1 LANTEGKESFYPKVF
16 EALISNGYKV
26 VNAIQGKGRSH
37 ASKPDYIAFKE
48 SRIVIGEIK
57 SPSEGPR
64 STSWRIPQI
73 SDTEEFVAV
82 RLDVDA
88 REKRGLFSKET
99 GGHEIIIRGQIPD
112 YLRKLG
118 KSYDLPAECPKI
130 GRILGGYSAPAE
142 EAENI
147 EQALSNCGKVNFVKI
162 MRTGTTTY
170 LFSI

>member
-1 LANTEGKESFYPKVF
+1 MSNTEGKESFYPKVF

-26 VNAIQGKGRSH
+26 VNAVQGKGRSH

-48 SRIVIGEIK
+48 SRTVIGEIK

-64 STSWRIPQI
+64 STSWRTPQQ

-88 REKRGLFSKET
+88 REKNGLLSKDV

-112 YLRKLG
+112 YFCKLG
-118 KSYDLPAECPKI
+118 RTYDLPAECPNTA
-130 GRILGGYSAPAE
+130 RILGAYSAPVG
-142 EAENI
+142 EANNI
-147 EQALSNCGKVNFVKI
+147 EQALYNCGKVNFEKI
-162 MRTGTTTY
+162 VSNGTLTY